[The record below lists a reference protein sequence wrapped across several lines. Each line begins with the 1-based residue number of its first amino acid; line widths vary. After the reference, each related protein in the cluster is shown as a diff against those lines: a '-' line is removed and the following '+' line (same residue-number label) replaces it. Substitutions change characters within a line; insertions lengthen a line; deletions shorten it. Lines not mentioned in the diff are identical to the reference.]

1 LDADFSTHNTPLSP
15 WKIFKGLVY
24 KFTQSVTK
32 AKKETLLGHTELN
45 LAIKS
50 QTGQYT
56 IIQKLGSYTHICIFY
71 NFIMFFFYYFFPR
84 HCDIP
89 IYLGNQKTI
98 LYSIPNKLNMKG
110 LNWKKKIKWQEK
122 GSMNLFLICAI
133 KPPILAR
140 KMRCIFV
147 YCSNLVFIFLIVL
160 NQYNFI

>member
-89 IYLGNQKTI
+89 IYLGNQKKI

-110 LNWKKKIKWQEK
+110 LNWRKKLNDKEK
-122 GSMNLFLICAI
+122 VQTLSVQLS
-133 KPPILAR
+133 PP
-140 KMRCIFV
+140 F
-147 YCSNLVFIFLIVL
+147 
-160 NQYNFI
+160 